1 MVRLKHRYLLSEV
14 IFLDKKV
21 DDSLRSSDIVRALKE
36 VVAYAHGDYGLACVV
51 ASLQVKYFNPQTCVT
66 LVRVSRDHYDKLW
79 SAMALMTSLKKREC
93 IFRVIHLAG
102 TIKSCQ
108 KKLLLYNQ
116 AQLRVLAEEAVTAA
130 ERQRIEQLM
139 ADAGTIPR

>member
-1 MVRLKHRYLLSEV
+1 
-14 IFLDKKV
+14 
-21 DDSLRSSDIVRALKE
+21 
-36 VVAYAHGDYGLACVV
+36 
-51 ASLQVKYFNPQTCVT
+51 
-66 LVRVSRDHYDKLW
+66 
-79 SAMALMTSLKKREC
+79 MALMTSLKKRDC

-116 AQLRVLAEEAVTAA
+116 AQLRVIAGEATTAA
-130 ERQRIEQLM
+130 ERDRIEQLM